1 MCRGTFSSIVAT
13 NFTEK
18 TKTMNCKTEYD
29 RQFTEMVRRHEK
41 IIFSVCYF
49 YASLDVPF
57 EDMKQETLLALYNGF
72 RNFRNECKESTWV
85 YRVCINSCIFSQRKL
100 KHRISTVSI
109 ENIPTASYGTE
120 FDDGLRER
128 LEWLYKAVST
138 LNPLDRAVIMMWLDE
153 LSYDEIA
160 DNMGIPR
167 NTVATR
173 LHRIKDKL
181 SSKKEI

>member
-1 MCRGTFSSIVAT
+1 M
-13 NFTEK
+13 K
-18 TKTMNCKTEYD
+18 YDTEYD

-49 YASLDVPF
+49 YASPGIPF
-57 EDMKQETLLALYNGF
+57 EDMRQEALLALYNGY
-72 RNFRNECKESTWV
+72 RNFRKECKESTWV
-85 YRVCINSCIFSQRKL
+85 YRVCINTCIFSQRKL
-100 KHRISTVSI
+100 KPKISTVPI
-109 ENIPTASYGTE
+109 EEIQIGTYKTE
-120 FDDGLRER
+120 IDDCFKER
-128 LEWLYKAVST
+128 LEWLYRAISG
-138 LNPLDRAVIMMWLDE
+138 LNPLERAVILMWLDE

-173 LHRIKDKL
+173 LHRIKEKL